1 MRRWIAVVLAVL
13 LILGGCAAQDAPST
27 PSEPAQAE
35 PVQAGPAGAASDA
48 APDDS
53 SEDVTAETPL
63 AADDLPES
71 CRAYF
76 DTAARCGPAEA
87 VAGTHA
93 AANAS
98 DGVSQ
103 VYGVH
108 LPDGEF
114 ADLRQSAGAD
124 GVTVEEFSNG
134 GAVRE
139 SAASQ
144 LAWDGETYHALTI
157 SAENCAVPNIAPASG
172 GILRLN
178 ITGDCAVV
186 TAPEL
191 GIFEGFDC
199 VLVTGTGTLRL
210 DDLTCGGGALG
221 LPALIVDGDV
231 TLICNSVTLT
241 RNAEQPLTLV
251 QRGGTLLTERFQT
264 DGTALLAGGVLLAR
278 GMAAEEL
285 YLCGGTALIDW
296 VDSEN
301 TTITLAGGAGY
312 FACELPAGTHIE
324 GGAGTLT
331 AQSLSQATVTE
342 YAASVT
348 AGDDAQSFYY
358 QTAFSPDWLPE
369 GTAGA
374 AWDSLTLSETG
385 AGYFA
390 GTLRLENAQLE
401 SLIPWGALHAE
412 LAGESI
418 VDGDLGGTG
427 LLADGDGA
435 LSVQTLGLYGW
446 GGLSGALIV
455 AEAARIAAETVQLDS
470 ASGGE
475 AAVTIAGELTCAGEV
490 WMKNAALTVGGT
502 LRADGPVSIERG
514 RVEITGG
521 TVYLAE
527 GLWLGEGDVVVSGG
541 EVIVPGGADAICCD
555 NGNLLVTGGTV
566 REP

>member
-1 MRRWIAVVLAVL
+1 MKRWIAVILAAL
-13 LILGGCAAQDAPST
+13 LILSGCAAQDAPSA

-35 PVQAGPAGAASDA
+35 PVQAEPAEAASDVV
-48 APDDS
+48 PDDP
-53 SEDVTAETPL
+53 SEDAAAETPL
-63 AADDLPES
+63 TADDLPES

-76 DTAARCGPAEA
+76 DTAAHCGSAEA
-87 VAGTHA
+87 VEGTHA

-103 VYGVH
+103 SYGVH
-108 LPDGEF
+108 LPDGQF

-157 SAENCAVPNIAPASG
+157 SAESCAVPNIAPASG

-178 ITGDCAVV
+178 ITGDCEVV

-199 VLVTGTGTLRL
+199 LLVTGTGTLRVEN
-210 DDLTCGGGALG
+210 LTCGGGALG

-231 TLICNSVTLT
+231 TLICDSVTLT
-241 RNAEQPLTLV
+241 QNAEQPLTLV
-251 QRGGTLLTERFQT
+251 QRGGTLLTERFAT
-264 DGTALLAGGVLLAR
+264 DGTVLQAGGVLLAR
-278 GMAAEEL
+278 GMAADEL
-285 YLCGGTALIDW
+285 YLRGGTALIDW

-331 AQSLSQATVTE
+331 AQSLAQATVNE
-342 YAASVT
+342 YAASVA
-348 AGDDAQSFYY
+348 AGDEAQSRYA
-358 QTAFSPDWLPE
+358 QTTFSPDWLPD

-374 AWDSLTLSETG
+374 AWDSLTLAETG

-390 GTLRLENAQLE
+390 GTLQLENAQLE

-412 LAGESI
+412 LAGENTVS
-418 VDGDLGGTG
+418 GDLGGTG
-427 LLADGDGA
+427 LLASGDGS
-435 LSVQTLGLYGW
+435 LTVRTLGLYGW

-455 AEAARIAAETVQLDS
+455 AENAHIAAETVQLDS

-475 AAVTIAGELTCAGEV
+475 AAVEIAGELTCAGEV
-490 WMKNAALTVGGT
+490 WMKNAALTVSGT
-502 LRADGPVSIERG
+502 LRVDGPMSIERG

-555 NGNLLVTGGTV
+555 HGELLVTGGMV

>member
-1 MRRWIAVVLAVL
+1 MKRWIAAVLAGL
-13 LILGGCAAQDAPST
+13 LILSGCAAQDAPST
-27 PSEPAQAE
+27 TPEPARTE
-35 PVQAGPAGAASDA
+35 PVQADPAEAAADA

-98 DGVSQ
+98 DGVSP

-114 ADLRQSAGAD
+114 ADLRQNAGAD

-199 VLVTGTGTLRL
+199 VLVTGTGTLQL
-210 DDLTCGGGALG
+210 EDLTCGGGALG

-231 TLICNSVTLT
+231 TLICSSVTLT

-285 YLCGGTALIDW
+285 YLRGGAALIDW

-301 TTITLAGGAGY
+301 TTITLAGGAG
-312 FACELPAGTHIE
+312 
-324 GGAGTLT
+324 TLT
-331 AQSLSQATVTE
+331 AQSLAQATVTA
-342 YAASVT
+342 YAARVT
-348 AGDDAQSFYY
+348 AGDDAQSRYD
-358 QTAFSPDWLPE
+358 QTAFSPDWLPD

-374 AWDSLTLSETG
+374 AWDSLTLSET
-385 AGYFA
+385 ATGYFA
-390 GTLRLENAQLE
+390 GTLRLENARLE

-412 LAGESI
+412 LTGENTVS
-418 VDGDLGGTG
+418 GDLGGTG
-427 LLADGDGA
+427 LLASGDGA
-435 LSVQTLGLYGW
+435 LSVRTLGLYGW

-455 AEAARIAAETVQLDS
+455 EEAAHIAAETVQLDS
-470 ASGGE
+470 TSGGE
-475 AAVTIAGELTCAGEV
+475 AAVEIAGELTCAGEM
-490 WMKNAALTVGGT
+490 WMKNAALTISGT

>member
-1 MRRWIAVVLAVL
+1 MKRWIAAVLAGL
-13 LILGGCAAQDAPST
+13 LILSGCAAQDAPST
-27 PSEPAQAE
+27 TPEPARTE
-35 PVQAGPAGAASDA
+35 PVQADPAEAAADA

-93 AANAS
+93 AVNAS
-98 DGVSQ
+98 DGVSP

-114 ADLRQSAGAD
+114 ADLRQNAGAD

-199 VLVTGTGTLRL
+199 VLVTGTGTLQL
-210 DDLTCGGGALG
+210 EDLTCGGGALG

-231 TLICNSVTLT
+231 TLICSSVTLT

-285 YLCGGTALIDW
+285 YLRGGAALIDW

-301 TTITLAGGAGY
+301 TTITLAGGAG
-312 FACELPAGTHIE
+312 
-324 GGAGTLT
+324 TLT
-331 AQSLSQATVTE
+331 AQSLAQATVTA
-342 YAASVT
+342 YAARVT
-348 AGDDAQSFYY
+348 AGDDAQSRYD
-358 QTAFSPDWLPE
+358 QTAFSPDWLPD

-374 AWDSLTLSETG
+374 AWDSLTLSET
-385 AGYFA
+385 ATGYFA
-390 GTLRLENAQLE
+390 GTLRLENARLE

-412 LAGESI
+412 LTGENTVS
-418 VDGDLGGTG
+418 GDLGGTG
-427 LLADGDGA
+427 LLASGDGA
-435 LSVQTLGLYGW
+435 LSVRTLGLYGW

-455 AEAARIAAETVQLDS
+455 EEAAHIAAETVQLDS
-470 ASGGE
+470 TSGGE
-475 AAVTIAGELTCAGEV
+475 AAVEIAGELTCAGEM
-490 WMKNAALTVGGT
+490 WMKNAALTISGT

>member
-1 MRRWIAVVLAVL
+1 M
-13 LILGGCAAQDAPST
+13 
-27 PSEPAQAE
+27 
-35 PVQAGPAGAASDA
+35 
-48 APDDS
+48 
-53 SEDVTAETPL
+53 
-63 AADDLPES
+63 
-71 CRAYF
+71 
-76 DTAARCGPAEA
+76 
-87 VAGTHA
+87 
-93 AANAS
+93 
-98 DGVSQ
+98 
-103 VYGVH
+103 
-108 LPDGEF
+108 
-114 ADLRQSAGAD
+114 
-124 GVTVEEFSNG
+124 
-134 GAVRE
+134 RE

-178 ITGDCAVV
+178 ITGDCEVV

-191 GIFEGFDC
+191 GVFEGFDC

-231 TLICNSVTLT
+231 TLICSSVTLT
-241 RNAEQPLTLV
+241 QNAAQPLALV
-251 QRGGTLLTERFQT
+251 QRGGTLLTERFAT
-264 DGTALLAGGVLLAR
+264 DGTVLQAGGVLLAR
-278 GMAAEEL
+278 GMAAGEL
-285 YLCGGTALIDW
+285 YLRGGTALIDW

-301 TTITLAGGAGY
+301 TAITLAGGAGY

-324 GGAGTLT
+324 GGVGTLT
-331 AQSLSQATVTE
+331 AQGLSQATVTE
-342 YAASVT
+342 HAASVT

-358 QTAFSPDWLPE
+358 QTAFSPDWLPD

-374 AWDSLTLSETG
+374 AWDSLTLAETG

-390 GTLRLENAQLE
+390 GTLRLENARLE

-412 LAGESI
+412 LAGESV

-435 LSVQTLGLYGW
+435 LSVRTLGLYGW
-446 GGLSGALIV
+446 GGLNGALIV
-455 AEAARIAAETVQLDS
+455 EENAHIAAETVQLDS

-475 AAVTIAGELTCAGEV
+475 AAVTIAGELACAGEV
-490 WMKNAALTVGGT
+490 WMKNAALTVSGT

-555 NGNLLVTGGTV
+555 NGKLLVTGGTV